1 VVADIA
7 AGEVLSAQ
15 NVRSIRPGHGLAP
28 KYYSTVLGRKA
39 ARPLKR
45 GMALDWTMLAAD

>member
-1 VVADIA
+1 MP
-7 AGEVLSAQ
+7 AGAPLTPA

-28 KYYSTVLGRKA
+28 KHLAKVLGRKA

-45 GMALDWTMLAAD
+45 GERLAWDMMADEDS